1 MAEVTR
7 VPLKPISRGSLVMLF
22 AGILI
27 GLLIA
32 AVFAWATAPAGV
44 SVDEIRAGT
53 GDNPKATDVVF
64 IHYTGTLEDGTV
76 FDKSQPIQL
85 PVQGI
90 LPEGTPLP
98 LENMVPGFREAALQM
113 QRGGKYKVEIP
124 AEKAYGAEGRI
135 NPQTGEGVPP
145 DADLTFEIELVDFL
159 PMAEVD
165 RRFQMLQQMMMQQ
178 QGQQGAAPGGAEGGQ
193 AAPPAPQPT
202 PEATPQ
208 AAP

>member
-7 VPLKPISRGSLVMLF
+7 VPIKPISRGSLVMLF
-22 AGILI
+22 VGILI

-32 AVFAWATAPAGV
+32 AAFAWYTAPKGV

-64 IHYTGTLEDGTV
+64 VNYTGKLADGTV
-76 FDKSQPIQL
+76 FDQSQPIPL

-113 QRGGKYKVEIP
+113 QRGGKYVVEIP
-124 AEKAYGAEGRI
+124 ADKAYGAEGRI

-145 DADLTFEIELVDFL
+145 NADLTFEIELVDFM
-159 PMAEVD
+159 PMAEVE
-165 RRFQMLQQMMMQQ
+165 RRFQMIQQMMGQP
-178 QGQQGAAPGGAEGGQ
+178 QGLPGEGGAAPAPAEPQ
-193 AAPPAPQPT
+193 PAPPAGA
-202 PEATPQ
+202 E
-208 AAP
+208 

>member
-22 AGILI
+22 LGILI
-27 GLLIA
+27 GLAIA
-32 AVFAWATAPAGV
+32 GAFAWYTAPKGV

-64 IHYTGTLEDGTV
+64 VNYTGKLADGTV
-76 FDKSQPIQL
+76 FDQSQPLPL
-85 PVQGI
+85 PVEGI

-113 QRGGKYKVEIP
+113 QRGGKYVVEIP

-145 DADLTFEIELVDFL
+145 NADLTFDIELVDFM
-159 PMAEVD
+159 PMAEVE
-165 RRFQMLQQMMMQQ
+165 RRFQTLQQMMAQQ
-178 QGQQGAAPGGAEGGQ
+178 QAPAPGADGAPVPQ
-193 AAPPAPQPT
+193 PQAPPQPL
-202 PEATPQ
+202 PAQ
-208 AAP
+208 

>member
-7 VPLKPISRGSLVMLF
+7 VPVKPVARGSLVMLF
-22 AGILI
+22 LGILI
-27 GLLIA
+27 GLAIA
-32 AVFAWATAPAGV
+32 GAFAWYTAPKGV

-64 IHYTGTLEDGTV
+64 VNYTGKLADGTV
-76 FDKSQPIQL
+76 FDQSQPIPL

-124 AEKAYGAEGRI
+124 ADKAYGAEGRI

-145 DADLTFEIELVDFL
+145 NADLTFEIELVDFM
-159 PMAEVD
+159 PMAEVE
-165 RRFQMLQQMMMQQ
+165 RRFQMIQQMMGQP
-178 QGQQGAAPGGAEGGQ
+178 QGLPGEGGAAPAPAEPQ
-193 AAPPAPQPT
+193 PAPPAGA
-202 PEATPQ
+202 E
-208 AAP
+208 

>member
-7 VPLKPISRGSLVMLF
+7 VPLQPVSRGSLVMLF
-22 AGILI
+22 LGILI
-27 GLLIA
+27 GLAIA
-32 AVFAWATAPAGV
+32 GAFAWYTAPKGV

-53 GDNPKATDVVF
+53 GESPTANDVVF
-64 IHYTGTLEDGTV
+64 VHYTGKLEDGTV
-76 FDKSQPIQL
+76 FDQSQPIPL

-145 DADLTFEIELVDFL
+145 NADLTFDIELVDFM
-159 PMAEVD
+159 PMAEVE
-165 RRFQMLQQMMMQQ
+165 RRFAMLQQMMAQQ
-178 QGQQGAAPGGAEGGQ
+178 QGQAGEGGAAP
-193 AAPPAPQPT
+193 PPAQPEPVPT
-202 PEATPQ
+202 PEGQ
-208 AAP
+208 

>member
-22 AGILI
+22 VGILI

-32 AVFAWATAPAGV
+32 AAFAWYTAPKGV
-44 SVDEIRAGT
+44 SVDEVRAGT
-53 GDNPKATDVVF
+53 GDSPTASDVVF
-64 IHYTGTLEDGTV
+64 VHYTGKLADGTV
-76 FDKSQPIQL
+76 FDQSQPIPL

-113 QRGGKYKVEIP
+113 QRGGKYTVEIP

-145 DADLTFEIELVDFL
+145 NADLTFEIELVDFM
-159 PMAEVD
+159 PMAEVE
-165 RRFQMLQQMMMQQ
+165 RRCQMIQQMMGQP
-178 QGQQGAAPGGAEGGQ
+178 QGLPGEGGAAPAPAEPQ
-193 AAPPAPQPT
+193 PAPPAGA
-202 PEATPQ
+202 E
-208 AAP
+208 

>member
-7 VPLKPISRGSLVMLF
+7 VPLQPVSRGSLVMLF
-22 AGILI
+22 LGILI
-27 GLLIA
+27 GLAIA
-32 AVFAWATAPAGV
+32 AAFAWYTAPKGV
-44 SVDEIRAGT
+44 SIDEIRAGT
-53 GDNPKATDVVF
+53 GESPTANDVVF
-64 IHYTGTLEDGTV
+64 VHYTGKLADGTV
-76 FDKSQPIQL
+76 FDQSQPIPL

-145 DADLTFEIELVDFL
+145 NADLTFDIELVDFM
-159 PMAEVD
+159 PMAEVE
-165 RRFQMLQQMMMQQ
+165 RRFAVLQQMMAQQ
-178 QGQQGAAPGGAEGGQ
+178 QGQAPGGQGGAAP
-193 AAPPAPQPT
+193 APAQPQPVPT
-202 PEATPQ
+202 PEGQ
-208 AAP
+208 